1 MLPVVLGLWGRMWLV
16 VRAVAGL
23 TVVKVM
29 TGMVALAEG
38 LNQQVS
44 LVTILNKNKNSK
56 DAKQSEKG

>member
-44 LVTILNKNKNSK
+44 LVTILNK
-56 DAKQSEKG
+56 KQK

>member
-1 MLPVVLGLWGRMWLV
+1 MLPVVLGLWGRMRLV

-44 LVTILNKNKNSK
+44 LVTILNK
-56 DAKQSEKG
+56 KQK

>member
-1 MLPVVLGLWGRMWLV
+1 MLPVVLGLWGRMRLV

-56 DAKQSEKG
+56 DAKR